1 MTEILQIW
9 NIDKPELQTII
20 DSIDTD
26 GDGVIDYSEFIAAA
40 YNREILLSQ
49 QNLKVAFNM
58 FDQDGNGQITLE
70 ELKSIFNRGQVSER
84 SDDVWEKMLAEVDE
98 NGDNEISF
106 DEFKN
111 AMTKILRMRATFLGD
126 KII

>member
-1 MTEILQIW
+1 M
-9 NIDKPELQTII
+9 QTII

-40 YNREILLSQ
+40 YNREMLLSQ
-49 QNLKVAFNM
+49 QNLQVAFNM
-58 FDQDGNGQITLE
+58 FDQDGNGQITLQ
-70 ELKSIFNRGQVSER
+70 ELKSIFNRGTVSER
-84 SDDVWEKMLAEVDE
+84 SDDVWENILAEVDE

-126 KII
+126 KTI

>member
-40 YNREILLSQ
+40 YNREMLLSQ
-49 QNLKVAFNM
+49 
-58 FDQDGNGQITLE
+58 
-70 ELKSIFNRGQVSER
+70 
-84 SDDVWEKMLAEVDE
+84 
-98 NGDNEISF
+98 
-106 DEFKN
+106 
-111 AMTKILRMRATFLGD
+111 
-126 KII
+126 